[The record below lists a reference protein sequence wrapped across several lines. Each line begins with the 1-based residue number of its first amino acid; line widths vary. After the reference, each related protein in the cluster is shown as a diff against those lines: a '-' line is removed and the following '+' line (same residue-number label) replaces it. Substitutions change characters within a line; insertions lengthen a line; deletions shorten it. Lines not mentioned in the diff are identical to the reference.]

1 MNVIYAIG
9 KVKKKFK
16 NAVLAIG
23 VFDGVHRGH
32 QALIQGAVRR
42 ARQLGGEPLVMTFW
56 PHPVHVLH
64 PELGLP
70 YIISLHHRLK
80 LIEELG
86 AKARIVVHFTRRF
99 ARLSPEQ
106 FIQRYIIAHIA
117 PKEIY
122 VGNDF
127 RFGQGREGTLE
138 YFQQAGVKYGFK
150 VRVVDAVKAGKKKIG
165 SSMIRQLIGEGKL
178 AQAAK
183 FLGRGVS
190 VMGKV
195 VHGDGRGKEFGFPTA
210 NIFIQNGVIPPLGV
224 YAVRVRIGR
233 KIFNGMTNIG
243 RRPSFKKNDR
253 VHLETHVFNFHSS
266 LYNKEIIVEFVQ
278 KIREEKKF
286 NSRER
291 FIAQLRDDRVRT
303 QRILSQVNTLQ

>member
-9 KVKKKFK
+9 KAKKTFK

-32 QALIQGAVRR
+32 QALIQGAIRR
-42 ARQLGGEPLVMTFW
+42 AKQIGGEPLVMTFW

-70 YIISLHHRLK
+70 YIISLQHRLK

-86 AKARIVVHFTRRF
+86 ARGCIVIHFTRRF

-106 FIQRYIIAHIA
+106 FIRRYIVACIH
-117 PKEIY
+117 PEEVY
-122 VGNDF
+122 VGDDF
-127 RFGQGREGTLE
+127 RFGQGREGTLK
-138 YFQQAGVKYGFK
+138 YFEEAGAKYGFR
-150 VRVVDAVKAGKKKIG
+150 VRVVDAVRTGQKKIG
-165 SSMIRQLIGEGKL
+165 SSLIRQLIGEGKL
-178 AQAAK
+178 VQAARL
-183 FLGRGVS
+183 LGRAVS

-195 VHGDGRGKEFGFPTA
+195 VRGDGRGKKIGFPTA
-210 NIFIQNGVIPPLGV
+210 NISVRNGVIPPLGV
-224 YAVRVRIGR
+224 YAVRVRIGE
-233 KIFNGMTNIG
+233 KIFRGMANIG

-253 VHLETHVFNFHSS
+253 VHLEAHIFNLHRS

-286 NSRER
+286 SSPAG
-291 FIAQLRDDRVRT
+291 FIAQLRNDRVRAL
-303 QRILSQVNTLQ
+303 RILS

>member
-1 MNVIYAIG
+1 MSVIYAIG
-9 KVKKKFK
+9 KVNKKFK

-42 ARQLGGEPLVMTFW
+42 AKQIGGEPLVMTFW
-56 PHPVHVLH
+56 PHPVHVLR

-70 YIISLHHRLK
+70 YIVSLQHRLK

-86 AKARIVVHFTRRF
+86 VKGCIVVHFTRRF

-106 FIQRYIIAHIA
+106 FIRDYIVARIA

-122 VGNDF
+122 IGDDF

-138 YFQQAGVKYGFK
+138 YFEQAGAKYGFK
-150 VRVVDAVKAGKKKIG
+150 VRVVDAVKTGKNKIG
-165 SSMIRQLIGEGKL
+165 SSIIRQLIGEGKL

-183 FLGRGVS
+183 LLGRAVS

-195 VHGDGRGKEFGFPTA
+195 VRGDGRGKKLGFPTA
-210 NIFIQNGVIPPLGV
+210 NIFIQNSMIPPLGV
-224 YAVRVRIGR
+224 YAVRVRIDKKTLG
-233 KIFNGMTNIG
+233 GMANIG

-253 VHLETHVFNFHSS
+253 VHLETHIFNFHRS
-266 LYNKEIIVEFVQ
+266 LYNKEIIIEFVQ

-286 NSRER
+286 DSRTE
-291 FIAQLRDDRVRT
+291 FVAQLRNDRVRA
-303 QRILSQVNTLQ
+303 QRILSQ

>member
-9 KVKKKFK
+9 KVKKKFR

-42 ARQLGGEPLVMTFW
+42 ARQIGGEPLVMTFW
-56 PHPVHVLH
+56 PHPVHVLR
-64 PELGLP
+64 PGLGLP
-70 YIISLHHRLK
+70 YIVSLPHRLK

-86 AKARIVVHFTRRF
+86 ARACIVVHFTRRF

-106 FIQRYIIAHIA
+106 FIQRYILAHIA
-117 PKEIY
+117 PREIY
-122 VGNDF
+122 VGDDF
-127 RFGQGREGTLE
+127 RFGRGREGTLE
-138 YFQQAGVKYGFK
+138 YFQQAGTEYGFK
-150 VRVVDAVKAGKKKIG
+150 VRSVDAVRVGNKKIG
-165 SSMIRQLIGEGKL
+165 SSIIRQLIGEGEL
-178 AQAAK
+178 VRAARL
-183 FLGRGVS
+183 LGRGVS

-195 VHGDGRGKEFGFPTA
+195 VCGDGRGKKFGFPTA
-210 NIFIQNGVIPPLGV
+210 NISIPNGVIPPLGV
-224 YAVRVRIGR
+224 YAVRVRIGE
-233 KIFNGMTNIG
+233 KIFGGMTNIG

-253 VHLETHVFNFHSS
+253 IHLETHIFNFHRS

-286 NSRER
+286 GSREQ
-291 FIAQLRDDRVRT
+291 FIAQLGDDRVRA
-303 QRILSQVNTLQ
+303 QHILSR

>member
-9 KVKKKFK
+9 KVKEKSKS
-16 NAVLAIG
+16 AVLAIG

-42 ARQLGGEPLVMTFW
+42 AQQIGGVPLVMTFW

-64 PELGLP
+64 PESDLP
-70 YIISLHHRLK
+70 YIVSLQHRLK

-86 AKARIVVHFTRRF
+86 AKACVVVHFTRRF

-106 FIQRYIIAHIA
+106 FIRRYIAARIH

-122 VGNDF
+122 VGDDF
-127 RFGQGREGTLE
+127 RFGQDREGTLE
-138 YFQQAGVKYGFK
+138 YFEQAGVKYGFK
-150 VRVVDAVKAGKKKIG
+150 VRAVDAVKAGKKKIG
-165 SSMIRQLIGEGKL
+165 SSIIRQLIGEGKL
-178 AQAAK
+178 VPAAK
-183 FLGRGVS
+183 LLGRGVS

-195 VHGDGRGKEFGFPTA
+195 VHGDGRGKKFGFPTA
-210 NIFIQNGVIPPLGV
+210 NILIQNGVIPPLGV
-224 YAVRVRIGR
+224 YAVMVRIGK
-233 KIFNGMTNIG
+233 KIFNGMANIG

-253 VHLETHVFNFHSS
+253 VHLETHIFNFHRS
-266 LYNKEIIVEFVQ
+266 LYNKEIVVEFVQ

-286 NSRER
+286 NSRAQ
-291 FIAQLRDDRVRT
+291 FIAQLRDDRARA
-303 QRILSQVNTLQ
+303 QRILSK

>member
-16 NAVLAIG
+16 NAVVAIG

-42 ARQLGGEPLVMTFW
+42 ARQIGGEPLVMTFW
-56 PHPVHVLH
+56 PHPVHVLR

-70 YIISLHHRLK
+70 YIISLQHRLK
-80 LIEELG
+80 LIEEFG
-86 AKARIVVHFTRRF
+86 AKACIVIHFTRRF

-106 FIQRYIIAHIA
+106 FIQRYIVAHVS

-138 YFQQAGVKYGFK
+138 YFEQVGAKYGFK
-150 VRVVDAVKAGKKKIG
+150 VRAVDAVKTGKKKIG
-165 SSMIRQLIGEGKL
+165 SSIIRQLIGEGRL
-178 AQAAK
+178 AQAARL
-183 FLGRGVS
+183 LGRAVS

-195 VHGDGRGKEFGFPTA
+195 VHGDGRGKTLGFPTA

-224 YAVRVRIGR
+224 YAVRVRFGK
-233 KIFNGMTNIG
+233 KIFNGMANIG
-243 RRPSFKKNDR
+243 RRPSFKKNDS
-253 VHLETHVFNFHSS
+253 VHLETHIFDFHRS

-278 KIREEKKF
+278 RIREEKKF
-286 NSRER
+286 GSNTQ
-291 FIAQLRDDRVRT
+291 FITQLRNDRARARRV
-303 QRILSQVNTLQ
+303 LSQ

>member
-32 QALIQGAVRR
+32 QALIQGAIRR
-42 ARQLGGEPLVMTFW
+42 AQQTKGDPLVMTFW
-56 PHPVHVLH
+56 PPPVHVLR

-70 YIISLHHRLK
+70 YIISLQHRLK

-86 AKARIVVHFTRRF
+86 AKACIVVHFTRRF

-106 FIQRYIIAHIA
+106 FIRRYLVAHIA

-138 YFQQAGVKYGFK
+138 YFEQVGAKYGFK
-150 VRVVDAVKAGKKKIG
+150 VRAVDAVKTGEKKIG
-165 SSMIRQLIGEGKL
+165 SSIIRQLIGEGKL
-178 AQAAK
+178 SQAARL
-183 FLGRGVS
+183 LGRAVS

-195 VHGDGRGKEFGFPTA
+195 VHGDGRGKKIGFPTA
-210 NIFIQNGVIPPLGV
+210 NIFIRNGVIPPLGV
-224 YAVRVRIGR
+224 YAVKVRIGK
-233 KIFNGMTNIG
+233 KIFGGMANIG
-243 RRPSFKKNDR
+243 RRPSFKKNDPI
-253 VHLETHVFNFHSS
+253 HLETHIFNFHRS

-286 NSRER
+286 DSRSK
-291 FIAQLRDDRVRT
+291 FVAQLRNDRVRA
-303 QRILSQVNTLQ
+303 QRILAQ

>member
-1 MNVIYAIG
+1 MNVIYGIG
-9 KVKKKFK
+9 KLKKAFK
-16 NAVLAIG
+16 NVVLVIG

-32 QALIQGAVRR
+32 QALIQGAIRR
-42 ARQLGGEPLVMTFW
+42 AKQIGAEPLVMTFW
-56 PHPVHVLH
+56 PHPVHVLR

-70 YIISLHHRLK
+70 YIVSLHHRLK

-86 AKARIVVHFTRRF
+86 AKGCIVVHFTRRF

-106 FIQRYIIAHIA
+106 FIRDYIVARIDPA
-117 PKEIY
+117 EIY

-138 YFQQAGVKYGFK
+138 YFEQAGAKYGFK

-165 SSMIRQLIGEGKL
+165 SSIIRQLISEGKL
-178 AQAAK
+178 TRAAK
-183 FLGRGVS
+183 LLGRGVS

-195 VHGDGRGKEFGFPTA
+195 VRGDGRGKKLGFPTA

-224 YAVRVRIGR
+224 YAVRVRIGE
-233 KIFNGMTNIG
+233 KTLEGMANIG

-253 VHLETHVFNFHSS
+253 VHLETHIFNFHRS

-278 KIREEKKF
+278 KIRNERKF
-286 NSRER
+286 DSPDQ
-291 FIAQLRDDRVRT
+291 FITQLRNDRVRA
-303 QRILSQVNTLQ
+303 QHILS

>member
-32 QALIQGAVRR
+32 QALIQGAIRR
-42 ARQLGGEPLVMTFW
+42 AQQTKGDPLVMTFW
-56 PHPVHVLH
+56 PHPVHVLR

-70 YIISLHHRLK
+70 YIISLQHRLK

-86 AKARIVVHFTRRF
+86 AKACIVVHFTRRF

-106 FIQRYIIAHIA
+106 FIRRYLVAHIA

-138 YFQQAGVKYGFK
+138 YFEQVGAKYGFK
-150 VRVVDAVKAGKKKIG
+150 VRAVDAVKTGKKKIG
-165 SSMIRQLIGEGKL
+165 SSIIRQLIGEGRL

-183 FLGRGVS
+183 LLGHGVS
-190 VMGKV
+190 IMGKV
-195 VHGDGRGKEFGFPTA
+195 VRGDGRGKKFGFPTA
-210 NIFIQNGVIPPLGV
+210 NMFVQDMVIPPLGV
-224 YAVRVRIGR
+224 YAVRVRIGE
-233 KIFNGMTNIG
+233 KILGGMANIG

-253 VHLETHVFNFHSS
+253 VHLETHIFNFHRS

-286 NSRER
+286 NAPEQ
-291 FIAQLRDDRVRT
+291 FIAQLRDDRARAL
-303 QRILSQVNTLQ
+303 RILS

>member
-56 PHPVHVLH
+56 PHPVHVLR

-70 YIISLHHRLK
+70 YIISLQHRLK

-86 AKARIVVHFTRRF
+86 AKACIVVHFTRRF

-106 FIQRYIIAHIA
+106 FIRRYIVARIH
-117 PKEIY
+117 PEEIY
-122 VGNDF
+122 VGDDF
-127 RFGQGREGTLE
+127 RFGQGREGTLK
-138 YFQQAGVKYGFK
+138 YFEQAGTEYGFK
-150 VRVVDAVKAGKKKIG
+150 VRVVDAVKIGEKKIG
-165 SSMIRQLIGEGKL
+165 SSLIRQLIGEGKL

-183 FLGRGVS
+183 LLGRGVS

-195 VHGDGRGKEFGFPTA
+195 VHGDGRGKKLGFPTA

-224 YAVRVRIGR
+224 YAVRVRIGK
-233 KIFNGMTNIG
+233 KIFNGMANIG

-253 VHLETHVFNFHSS
+253 VHLETHIFNFHRS

-286 NSRER
+286 DSRAQ
-291 FIAQLRDDRVRT
+291 FIAQLRDDRTRA
-303 QRILSQVNTLQ
+303 QRILS